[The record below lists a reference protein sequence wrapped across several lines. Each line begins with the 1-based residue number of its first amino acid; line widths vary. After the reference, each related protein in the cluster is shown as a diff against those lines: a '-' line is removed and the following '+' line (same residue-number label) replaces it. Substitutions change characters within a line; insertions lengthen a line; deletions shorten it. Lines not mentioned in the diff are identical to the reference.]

1 MKKLILISLF
11 TLLAFPLSTFAIN
24 APTVDE
30 PPSSVD
36 ADYYTLTIYTEP
48 GAKIS
53 VVGGPS
59 QLAPVTDGIGTDEE
73 EDGVVEFMVGLA
85 QETVN
90 TFSITAEVNGN
101 TSDSVIISVNETS
114 GGFSS
119 GGDTTPPDVPILN
132 EIPEF
137 VDAITYIITGEAE
150 PDANVN
156 ARTTDGELVG
166 SGQTNEDGF
175 FQITVP
181 LEEFQ
186 TNRFNISAEDEFG
199 NESSAVQALIRHSV
213 DLEGEQEV
221 ELVTS
226 AQVFFEDTDGHW
238 AEDYINDLYE
248 QEVVSGKEEG
258 IFDPNGYI
266 TRAELTKIA
275 MLAFGHSV
283 NTNVN
288 EHPFSDVP
296 MNSWFAPYVEEAKRL
311 GVVEG
316 YPSGGFGPND
326 YITRAAALK
335 IIIESAGYAVIGA
348 IEHFPDVPV
357 NAWYS
362 SYVTFAY
369 ENDIVGGYED
379 GTFGPANYITRA
391 QVAKIVVKVLEME

>member
-59 QLAPVTDGIGTDEE
+59 QLAPVTDGIGIDEE

-119 GGDTTPPDVPILN
+119 GDTTPPDVPILN